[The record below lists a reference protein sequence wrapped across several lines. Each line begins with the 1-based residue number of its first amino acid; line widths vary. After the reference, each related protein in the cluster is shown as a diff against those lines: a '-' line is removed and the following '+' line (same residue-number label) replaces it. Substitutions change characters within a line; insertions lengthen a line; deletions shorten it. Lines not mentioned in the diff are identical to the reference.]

1 MKTTMK
7 YSSRFLILVLVS
19 VTLSGCAT
27 TITMHEGSVASS
39 EGNHVQAVEYFK
51 SCVDSEGDSGEYA
64 SHCSFLLGKA
74 YFDQRRYP
82 EAVSY
87 LKRAID
93 VYKKGMF
100 VSKLDPA
107 WYFWLGRAYFENTQY
122 REAAFYFNKAASIAP
137 ENPGSLMPADAVYWR
152 KHYLPLIP
160 PKAGSYFWLG
170 TAYHRNSQYQEAISA
185 LKRAIELDHA
195 ATDFYTMLAASHREL
210 KQYAD
215 AVAAA
220 KRSIEIK
227 PSDFAYG
234 VLASIHARQK
244 QYEEAMAAYRKA
256 IELNPKNIS
265 HYHHLSNLYSEKED
279 FSGAIAVN
287 QQAQAAAPENAD
299 IPYTISTFYMYMGKY
314 DEAIGSLNRSISLR
328 TMIGVGF
335 ELAVEE
341 NYPVVKNIREGPAKR
356 AGVMAY
362 DRIIRINGQSTEGWD
377 IDKIVRNIRGAEGSR
392 VVLAIERKGF
402 DKPVEKT
409 VTRETIISKEAA
421 APLAYRS
428 LAHRE
433 KGNLAASYTDAQ
445 KAYAMNPDDRLAKS
459 AVSIVFIEQGK
470 YQEACN
476 ILSSIKDSPFDRM
489 LEAIAYAKSGNMKK
503 AAEVASLIPEDYL
516 SSQRAI
522 RQSYKKTLVES
533 MKPYVAAKKNNA
545 QSLEAKGQT
554 REALREYSDVL
565 KIVDENER
573 TVIRNDIAALIKKYK
588 HLAELSEGARRHVMR
603 AEVATK
609 EGKFEDAVNEYSEAI
624 KISPYFPNLY
634 KALALTCAELKQ
646 YRQAIRHLKTYID
659 LSPDAADAR
668 TARDQM
674 YKWEFLTER
683 KEK

>member
-1 MKTTMK
+1 M
-7 YSSRFLILVLVS
+7 LVLIS
-19 VTLSGCAT
+19 GTLSGCTA
-27 TITMHEGSVASS
+27 ITAQQGSVASS
-39 EGNHVQAVEYFK
+39 AGNHVEAVEHFK

-74 YFDQRRYP
+74 YFDQQQYP
-82 EAVSY
+82 AALSY
-87 LKRAID
+87 FKRAID

-100 VSKLDPA
+100 VSKLDSA
-107 WYFWLGRAYFENTQY
+107 WYFWLGRAYFENAQY
-122 REAAFYFNKAASIAP
+122 REAAFYFDKAASIAP
-137 ENPGSLMPADAVYWR
+137 ENPRSLMPTDAVFWR

-170 TAYHRNSQYQEAISA
+170 TAYHQNSQYQEAISA
-185 LKRAIELDHA
+185 LKRAIELDHT
-195 ATDFYTMLAASHREL
+195 ATDFYTTLAASHREL

-215 AVAAA
+215 AIAAA

-244 QYEEAMAAYRKA
+244 QYEEAIAAYRKA

-265 HYHHLSNLYSEKED
+265 HYFNLSNLYSVKED
-279 FSGAIAVN
+279 YAGAIAVN
-287 QQAQAAAPENAD
+287 QQAQAAAPENAN
-299 IPYTISTFYMYMGKY
+299 IPYAIASLYMYMGKH
-314 DEAIGSLNRSISLR
+314 DEAIGSLNKAISLR
-328 TMIGVGF
+328 TMIGVGL

-341 NYPVVKNIREGPAKR
+341 NYPAVKDVSEGPAKR
-356 AGVMAY
+356 AGIQAG
-362 DRIIRINGQSTEGWD
+362 DKIIRIDGQSIKGWD
-377 IDKIVRNIRGAEGSR
+377 MVKVVQNIRGPEGSR
-392 VVLAIERKGF
+392 VALTIERKSL

-433 KGNLAASYTDAQ
+433 KGNLAAFYKDAQ
-445 KAYAMNPDDRLAKS
+445 KAYAMNPDDHWAKS
-459 AVSIVFIEQGK
+459 AMSIVFMEQGK

-503 AAEVASLIPEDYL
+503 AAEVADLIPEDYL
-516 SSQRAI
+516 SSQRAL

-533 MKPYVAAKKNNA
+533 MKPYVAAKKNTA
-545 QSLEAKGQT
+545 KSLEMKGQT

-565 KIVDENER
+565 KIVDEKEK
-573 TVIRNDIAALIKKYK
+573 TVIRNDIAALIKKYTY
-588 HLAELSEGARRHVMR
+588 LAELSEGARRHVMR

-634 KALALTCAELKQ
+634 KALALTYAELKQ
-646 YRQAIRHLKTYID
+646 YRQAITHLKTYID